1 MQLATHE
8 LRDLSELIGGCYNTI
23 NTMDTY
29 IQQAQDLELKQ
40 LLQQHFPLH
49 VEDYN
54 LKVEF
59 VQSQNTPD
67 IERFQPSK
75 LNPVLVSYLKAPIE
89 QYPSVAPSING
100 APPNDRAIATGYLL
114 NQKSAAL
121 NYAGAVLEC
130 ANPNLRSFLEKAFL
144 NSSRHAYDIWQYMVK
159 KGYYPLSP
167 APDSEIKAIASS
179 YQPINQPLQ

>member
-8 LRDLSELIGGCYNTI
+8 LRDLSELIAGCYNTI
-23 NTMDTY
+23 NTMSTY

-59 VQSQNTPD
+59 VQSQSTPD

-75 LNPVLVSYLKAPIE
+75 LNPVLNSYLKAPVE
-89 QYPSVAPSING
+89 QYTPVSPSING

-121 NYAGAVLEC
+121 NYAGSLLEC

-144 NSSRHAYDIWQYMVK
+144 NSSRHAYAIWQYMVK

-167 APDSEIKAIASS
+167 APDSEIKAIASI
-179 YQPINQPLQ
+179 YQLVNLPLQ

>member
-8 LRDLSELIGGCYNTI
+8 LRDLSELIAGCYNTI
-23 NTMDTY
+23 NTMGTY

-40 LLQQHFPLH
+40 LLQHHFPLH
-49 VEDYN
+49 IEDYN

-59 VQSQNTPD
+59 VQGQSTPD
-67 IERFQPSK
+67 IERFQPSN
-75 LNPVLVSYLKAPIE
+75 LNPVLISYLKAPIE
-89 QYPSVAPSING
+89 QYPSVTPSISG

-121 NYAGAVLEC
+121 NYAGALLEC
-130 ANPNLRSFLEKAFL
+130 ANPSLRSFLEKAFL

-167 APDSEIKAIASS
+167 APDSEIKAIASI
-179 YQPINQPLQ
+179 YQPINQQLQ

>member
-8 LRDLSELIGGCYNTI
+8 LRDLSELIAGCYNTI
-23 NTMDTY
+23 NTMGTY

-167 APDSEIKAIASS
+167 APESEIKAIANS

>member
-8 LRDLSELIGGCYNTI
+8 LRDLSELIAGCYNTI
-23 NTMDTY
+23 NTMSTY

-59 VQSQNTPD
+59 VQSQSTPD
-67 IERFQPSK
+67 IERFHPSK
-75 LNPVLVSYLKAPIE
+75 LNPVLVSYLKAPSE
-89 QYPSVAPSING
+89 QYPPV

-167 APDSEIKAIASS
+167 APDSEIQAIASI
-179 YQPINQPLQ
+179 YQPVNQPLQ

>member
-8 LRDLSELIGGCYNTI
+8 LRDLSELIAGCYNTI
-23 NTMDTY
+23 NTMSTY

-59 VQSQNTPD
+59 VQSQSTPN
-67 IERFQPSK
+67 IERFQPSN
-75 LNPVLVSYLKAPIE
+75 LNPVLNSYLKAPIE
-89 QYPSVAPSING
+89 QYPPVAPSING
-100 APPNDRAIATGYLL
+100 APPNDRTIATGYLL

-121 NYAGAVLEC
+121 NYAGALLEC

-167 APDSEIKAIASS
+167 APDSEIKTIASI
-179 YQPINQPLQ
+179 YQPINQKLK